1 MDPIFLVNSLE
12 RIEDESLTQRV
23 GYARYLQGGKRLKM
37 VFDNND
43 KIYTHSF

>member
-1 MDPIFLVNSLE
+1 MLA
-12 RIEDESLTQRV
+12 RIEDESLAYRV
-23 GYARYLQGGKRLKM
+23 GYARSLQGSKRLIM